1 MQKLKKNIHKQV
13 IIQAKKEFIA
23 KGFKDTSMRTIAKN
37 AEVGLSNI
45 YNYFKNKDEIF
56 KEVLSPVLTAL
67 EKRMEDH
74 NNTHYITTDVFTS
87 EQYLR
92 EMIDYFVDLVKH
104 YKTELKLL
112 LLQSHSSEL
121 ENFKDEYI
129 DRSTETGI
137 EYIKRM
143 KEKYPEINGELSKF
157 FIHTMSSWW
166 ISIISEL
173 VSHDLSDK
181 EMETFV
187 SEFII
192 FGTAGWKKIM
202 NA

>member
-1 MQKLKKNIHKQV
+1 MQKLKKDIRRQV
-13 IIQAKKEFIA
+13 IIQAKNEFTA
-23 KGFKDTSMRTIAKN
+23 KGFKGASMRTIAKN
-37 AEVGLSNI
+37 AKVGLSNI

-56 KEVLSPVLTAL
+56 KEVVSPVLAAL

-74 NNTHYITTDVFTS
+74 NNKQYITTDVFTS
-87 EQYLR
+87 EQYLS
-92 EMIDYFVDLVKH
+92 EMINYFVDLVKH

-112 LLQSHSSEL
+112 LLQSHGSEL
-121 ENFKDEYI
+121 ENFKEEYI

-181 EMETFV
+181 EMESFV

>member
-1 MQKLKKNIHKQV
+1 MQKLKKDIRRQV
-13 IIQAKKEFIA
+13 IIQAKNEFTA
-23 KGFKDTSMRTIAKN
+23 KGFKGASMRTIAKN
-37 AEVGLSNI
+37 AKVGLSNI

-56 KEVLSPVLTAL
+56 KEVVSPVLAAL

-74 NNTHYITTDVFTS
+74 NNKQYITTDVFTS
-87 EQYLR
+87 EQYLS
-92 EMIDYFVDLVKH
+92 EMINYFVDLVKH

-112 LLQSHSSEL
+112 LLQSHGSEL
-121 ENFKDEYI
+121 ESFKEEYI
-129 DRSTETGI
+129 DRSTEIGI

-181 EMETFV
+181 EMESFV

-192 FGTAGWKKIM
+192 FSTAGWKKIM

>member
-1 MQKLKKNIHKQV
+1 MQKLKKDIRRQV
-13 IIQAKKEFIA
+13 IIQAKNEFTA
-23 KGFKDTSMRTIAKN
+23 KGFKGASMRTIAKN
-37 AEVGLSNI
+37 AKVGLSNI

-56 KEVLSPVLTAL
+56 KEVVSPVLAAL

-74 NNTHYITTDVFTS
+74 NNKQYITTDVFTS
-87 EQYLR
+87 EQYLS
-92 EMIDYFVDLVKH
+92 EMINYFVDLVKH

-112 LLQSHSSEL
+112 LLQSHGSEL
-121 ENFKDEYI
+121 ENFKEEYI

-181 EMETFV
+181 EMESFV

-192 FGTAGWKKIM
+192 FGAAGWKKIM

>member
-1 MQKLKKNIHKQV
+1 MQKLKKYIRKQV
-13 IIQAKKEFIA
+13 IIQAKKEFIV
-23 KGFKDTSMRTIAKN
+23 KGFKDASMRTIAKN

-56 KEVLSPVLTAL
+56 KEVLSPVLAAL
-67 EKRMEDH
+67 EKRMDEH
-74 NNTHYITTDVFTS
+74 NNTQYITTDVFTS

-112 LLQSHSSEL
+112 LLQSHGSEL
-121 ENFKDEYI
+121 ENFKEEYI
-129 DRSTETGI
+129 VRSTDVGI
-137 EYIKRM
+137 EYLKRM
-143 KEKYPEINGELSKF
+143 KEKYPEINSGISVF

-166 ISIISEL
+166 ISILGEL

-181 EMETFV
+181 EMESFV